1 MKMLKQKQ
9 NIMSPSS
16 KSYKI
21 LTLGWA
27 RRGKATLGSICAQT
41 EKERERMMI
50 RKTKSYLNAVI
61 QT

>member
-1 MKMLKQKQ
+1 MLAQKQKR
-9 NIMSPSS
+9 MSASN

-41 EKERERMMI
+41 EKERERMTI
-50 RKTKSYLNAVI
+50 RKAKSYLNAVI
-61 QT
+61 QI